1 MIRRQSASAPSR
13 KKVLLVEDDAESRAA
28 LQQIL
33 EDDGFMVM
41 VAADGDEGVDVAVA
55 FQPDVILL
63 DLVLPHLNGFDAA
76 ALLKRDEAT
85 SRIPLVAVT
94 ASWIGSESSR
104 LREIGF
110 ETSLRK
116 PFHPRDLLDVVEM
129 LSRS

>member
-1 MIRRQSASAPSR
+1 MTPPELTSVVTRN
-13 KKVLLVEDDAESRAA
+13 KVLLVEDDADSRAA
-28 LQQIL
+28 LQQML
-33 EDDGFMVM
+33 EDEGFTVM
-41 VAADGDEGVDVAVA
+41 VAADGEAGIDMAVA

-63 DLVLPHLNGFDAA
+63 DLVLPHVDGFDAA
-76 ALLKRDEAT
+76 ALLKQEEAT

-116 PFHPRDLLDVVEM
+116 PFHPQDLLAVVET